1 MSIAAAAAAAPINAH
16 QLLVFL
22 LQIGVL
28 LGCAVLLGRIAGRW
42 GLPALVGELAAGV
55 LLGPSVFGS
64 VLPGVSAWLLPA
76 DPGQAHLTGAV
87 AQVGVLLLVAITG
100 AHIDFDLIVRRRR
113 AVGLVS
119 LGSITLPLALGLAL
133 GFLLPDALMAPD
145 VGRPVF
151 ALFVGV
157 AIAVSALPVIA
168 KTLLDMRLLHRD
180 VGQMIIGAAAIS
192 DVVGWLL
199 LSVVSAAAV
208 VQGSLDAGALALSVG
223 VLLAV
228 VAATLVAMHLLRRR
242 AARAGEAA
250 RRGIGVTVIVVLI
263 ALAAAGTHALGME
276 PILGAFLCGLL
287 ISSSGTAARRVLDS
301 LRPFVV
307 AVLAPLYFVTAG
319 MRVDLAALGHPPVLI
334 AAVTTIVA
342 GTLAKLAGGYAG
354 ARLCRFD
361 RTESLAIGAG
371 LNARGVVEIVVAT
384 VGLQLGVLTDATY
397 TIVVLLAVVTSMV
410 APATLRLTM
419 RRTTSTPAERDRERD
434 FAGSS
439 G

>member
-1 MSIAAAAAAAPINAH
+1 MSMAAATAPSINAH

-28 LGCAVLLGRIAGRW
+28 LGCAVLLGRIAAW
-42 GLPALVGELAAGV
+42 FGLPALVGELTAGV

-64 VLPGVSAWLLPA
+64 LLPAVSAWLLPP
-76 DPGQAHLTGAV
+76 DPGQAELTGAV

-100 AHIDFDLIVRRRR
+100 AHIDLELVRRRRR

-119 LGSITLPLALGLAL
+119 LGSIVLPLGLGLSM
-133 GFLLPDALMAPD
+133 GFLLPDALMAPG

-180 VGQMIIGAAAIS
+180 VGQMIIGAAAVS

-199 LSVVSAAAV
+199 LSVVSAAV
-208 VQGSLDAGALALSVG
+208 VHAGLDAGSLLLSVG

-228 VAATLVAMHLLRRR
+228 VTATLLAMLALGRRVEKAESR
-242 AARAGEAA
+242 L
-250 RRGIGVTVIVVLI
+250 GVTVVVALV

-287 ISSSGTAARRVLDS
+287 ISSAGTAARRVLDS

-307 AVLAPLYFVTAG
+307 SVLAPLYFVTAG
-319 MRVDLAALGHPPVLI
+319 MRVDLAALAHLPVLI
-334 AAVTTIVA
+334 AAVTTILV
-342 GTLAKLAGGYAG
+342 GTLAKFAGGYAG
-354 ARLCRFD
+354 ARLCRFG

-371 LNARGVVEIVVAT
+371 LNARGVVEIVVAS
-384 VGLQLGVLTDATY
+384 VGLQLGVLTNATY
-397 TIVVLLAVVTSMV
+397 TIVVLLAVVTSVV
-410 APATLRLTM
+410 APATLRVAM
-419 RRTTSTPAERDRERD
+419 RRTTVTTAERDRERG
-434 FAGSS
+434 FIGHS